1 MVEIAIESPA
11 RNALSIAV
19 LETLCQRLRA
29 AGGEPVLLTGA
40 GSTFCAGLDLKEISS
55 LDGPGMRRLLDALE
69 GLVAEIWS
77 HPAPTVAL
85 VNGHAIAGGCVL
97 ALCCDVAVASSEP
110 TIRIGLN
117 ETALGLSFP
126 PRTLK
131 MVRARL
137 GDARAEQVVL
147 GAALHAPAAAQA
159 LGLVDEVADQAR
171 AVALLRLEERAL
183 HPPKAYAAA
192 KAVLRSGK
200 LDLSPAEQRHFE
212 EVLVPAWTSPEARAV
227 VERLRKR

>member
-11 RNALSIAV
+11 RNALSTAV
-19 LETLCQRLRA
+19 LESLRRQLRA

-40 GSTFCAGLDLKEISS
+40 GSTFCAGLDLKEVSS
-55 LDGPGMRRLLDALE
+55 LDAAGMRRLLDALE
-69 GLVAEIWS
+69 GLVVELWS
-77 HPAPTVAL
+77 HPRPTVAL

-97 ALCCDVAVASSEP
+97 ALCCDLAVAPSDP
-110 TIRIGLN
+110 KIRIGLN
-117 ETALGLSFP
+117 EIALGLSFP

-137 GDARAEQVVL
+137 GDARAEKVVL
-147 GAALHAPAAAQA
+147 GGALHAPADA
-159 LGLVDEVADQAR
+159 LRHGLVDEVADQAR

-183 HPPKAYAAA
+183 HPPGAYAAA
-192 KAVLRSGK
+192 KSAIRGGK
-200 LDLSPAEQRHFE
+200 LDLSAEERRHFE
-212 EVLVPAWTSPEARAV
+212 EVLVPAWTSAETRAV